1 MPLSST
7 YTSPK
12 DYSREYSNQSV
23 SSSSNSQPP
32 QPVQQFN
39 PDVKSTEFKSKIL
52 DNLTV
57 IEPHFE
63 GRVIKSAKLIFRAS
77 EHNFSIKKF
86 HELCDNIPETLTLI
100 HNEFGKKFG
109 GYTPVA
115 WTSDKKH
122 WVADKSLK
130 SFIFSVDMGEKFK
143 LNLAQFA
150 IASNPERGPTFGC
163 CDICIVDSSNKEKSN
178 C

>member
-1 MPLSST
+1 MQVSASSG
-7 YTSPK
+7 
-12 DYSREYSNQSV
+12 DFR
-23 SSSSNSQPP
+23 
-32 QPVQQFN
+32 
-39 PDVKSTEFKSKIL
+39 SKIL
-52 DNLTV
+52 DSLTP

-77 EHNFSIKKF
+77 ENNFSIKKF
-86 HELCDNIPETLTLI
+86 HELCDNIPDTLTLV

-130 SFIFSVDMGEKFK
+130 SFIFSIDMGEKFK

-150 IASNPERGPTFGC
+150 IASNP
-163 CDICIVDSSNKEKSN
+163 
-178 C
+178 

>member
-1 MPLSST
+1 MSST

-150 IASNPERGPTFGC
+150 IANNPDKGPIFGC
-163 CDICIVDSSNKEKSN
+163 CDICIVDNSNK
-178 C
+178 

>member
-1 MPLSST
+1 MDS
-7 YTSPK
+7 
-12 DYSREYSNQSV
+12 
-23 SSSSNSQPP
+23 
-32 QPVQQFN
+32 
-39 PDVKSTEFKSKIL
+39 
-52 DNLTV
+52 LTP
-57 IEPHFE
+57 IEPYFD

-77 EHNFSIKKF
+77 ENNFSIKKF
-86 HELCDNIPETLTLI
+86 HELCDNIPDTLTLV

-150 IASNPERGPTFGC
+150 IASNPERGTTFGC
-163 CDICIVDSSNKEKSN
+163 CDICIVDNSNK
-178 C
+178 

>member
-1 MPLSST
+1 MI
-7 YTSPK
+7 Y
-12 DYSREYSNQSV
+12 
-23 SSSSNSQPP
+23 
-32 QPVQQFN
+32 
-39 PDVKSTEFKSKIL
+39 
-52 DNLTV
+52 
-57 IEPHFE
+57 
-63 GRVIKSAKLIFRAS
+63 RAS
-77 EHNFSIKKF
+77 DYNFSIKKF
-86 HELCDNIPETLTLI
+86 HELCDHIPDTLTLI

-122 WVADKSLK
+122 WVADKSLR
-130 SFIFSVDMGEKFK
+130 SFIFSLDMGEKFK

-163 CDICIVDSSNKEKSN
+163 CDICIMDNSHKEKSN